1 MAQYTLSHTT
11 DDTNGT
17 FALPA
22 NNYDLRAEKGRAN
35 YDRRHRFSL
44 VGSAPLGRGFKLG
57 AVLAATTGPPFD
69 ITTGYD
75 EDHDGVANDRPP
87 GLTRNKGRGPGMVQ
101 LDLRLGKAFRVPRP
115 ANRDRTSR
123 NLEFDIDAFNVL
135 NHTNLNDFV
144 GIETSPFFGRANSA
158 SSARTI
164 QLSFRYHF

>member
-1 MAQYTLSHTT
+1 
-11 DDTNGT
+11 
-17 FALPA
+17 
-22 NNYDLRAEKGRAN
+22 
-35 YDRRHRFSL
+35 
-44 VGSAPLGRGFKLG
+44 
-57 AVLAATTGPPFD
+57 VLAATTGPPFD